1 MRTLL
6 VDNHDS
12 YTYNVFHLLAAASGE
27 EPVVVNNDAV
37 SWRVLSRS
45 KFDAFVLSPGPGRPE
60 RWHDFGVC
68 RDILSYSDVPVL
80 GICLGHQGIG
90 NLLEGGVTSAPQPM
104 HGRLSHVRH
113 RGTGIFAGVPQ
124 DFSVVRYHSLAI
136 TGPVGPEGHVVAW
149 ADDGVVM
156 GVEHDS
162 RPIWGVQFHPESIA
176 TEFGD
181 RIARNFFLLA
191 ERSARSATHSVSTSA
206 RLSQGPRGRRDENR
220 TMRPVSGPSTGVARG
235 SATGEAAEV
244 AVSAGTVQAERG
256 WTVLARTLEGAAPT
270 EHLYERLFADADISF
285 WLDSAD
291 APTWLA
297 QCSYMGTSAGPGERH
312 LSYDV
317 DAAATTI
324 RTPAGEEIR
333 HGSIFELL
341 GDEMKG
347 LGAEPPI
354 GVDRGL
360 MGGYVGYLGYELKAD
375 CGATNVHSSDLP
387 DAALMLANRVVA
399 VDHARQRTHV
409 FALVRTAAPPV
420 DGPKSADIE
429 DFSAHQRQ
437 GDVAAERAAA
447 TQWLESTTRLAAAA
461 ICDPPPERPLDPPAE
476 PGGHVTFRCGR
487 GRAQYL
493 ADIERSQADLA
504 AGESYEV
511 CLTDQIS
518 TDASPDPFALYRR
531 LRRNNP
537 SPFAAFLRF
546 GDTAIVSS
554 SPERFL
560 SVGRDGAV
568 QARPIKGT
576 ISRAEDPVEDAARR
590 AELAGDEKTRAEH
603 LMIVDLLRNDL
614 GRVSE
619 IDSVRVPDLMV
630 VEPYATVHQVV
641 STVTGQLEAGRSS
654 VECVRNC
661 FPGGSMT
668 GAPKERTMEIIDE
681 LEDEARGVYSG
692 AIGYF
697 GVDGAVDLSI
707 VIRTIVI
714 RPGRTTIGAG
724 GAIVMQSDPEEEF
737 DEILLKARAP
747 MAAIARTVT
756 GRADESALTVE
767 LEPRA
772 AEPAAAAT
780 GSGRGGLSIG
790 AEPASEAA

>member
-68 RDILSYSDVPVL
+68 RDILRYSEVPVL

-90 NLLEGGVTSAPQPM
+90 NLLEGGVASAPQPM

-162 RPIWGVQFHPESIA
+162 RPMWGVQFHPESIA

-181 RIARNFFLLA
+181 RIARNFFELA
-191 ERSARSATHSVSTSA
+191 ERSARPEAHYVKDFA
-206 RLSQGPRGRRDENR
+206 RRSQGPRRRADDR
-220 TMRPVSGPSTGVARG
+220 TQRPVGGPSAGVARG
-235 SATGEAAEV
+235 PVTAADV
-244 AVSAGTVQAERG
+244 AVQERG
-256 WTVLARTLEGAAPT
+256 WTVLSRTLEGAAPT
-270 EHLYERLFADADISF
+270 EHLYERLFGGAETSF

-312 LSYDV
+312 LTYDV

-324 RTPAGEEIR
+324 RTPAGEQVR

-341 GDEMKG
+341 EREMAAVE
-347 LGAEPPI
+347 AEAPI
-354 GVDRGL
+354 GIDRGL
-360 MGGYVGYLGYELKAD
+360 IGGFVGYLGYELKAD
-375 CGATNVHSSDLP
+375 CGSPNVHSSDLP
-387 DAALMLANRVVA
+387 DASLMFANRVVA
-399 VDHARQRTHV
+399 VDHARERTHV
-409 FALVRTAAPPV
+409 FALVK
-420 DGPKSADIE
+420 D
-429 DFSAHQRQ
+429 
-437 GDVAAERAAA
+437 DVAVQTA
-447 TQWLESTTRLAAAA
+447 WLEEATRLAAAA
-461 ICDPPPERPLDPPAE
+461 ICDPPTERPLDPPAE
-476 PGGHVTFRCGR
+476 PGGHVTFSVGR
-487 GRAQYL
+487 GRARYL
-493 ADIERSQADLA
+493 ADIERSQAELA

-518 TDASPDPFALYRR
+518 CDASPDPFALYRR
-531 LRRNNP
+531 LRRSNP
-537 SPFAAFLRF
+537 APFAAFLRF

-576 ISRAEDPVEDAARR
+576 ISRAEDPAEDAARK
-590 AELAGDEKTRAEH
+590 AELAEDEKTRAEH

-641 STVTGQLEAGRSS
+641 STVTGQLEERRSP

-724 GAIVMQSDPEEEF
+724 GAIVMQSDPQEEF

-756 GRADESALTVE
+756 GRADEAAWSVE

-772 AEPAAAAT
+772 RVGGPDAAAEDLDPRSANV
-780 GSGRGGLSIG
+780 
-790 AEPASEAA
+790 A